1 MDWQG
6 RRESDN
12 VEDRRGA
19 GMGRTAVVG
28 GGVGTLV
35 LALVVMFLGGDPRM
49 VLNAQRV
56 AAPTPA
62 PRAAGPV
69 QESAA
74 ESQQNHFIRVVLADT
89 EDVWNAVFREAGATY
104 REPKLVLF
112 RDVSQSACGTAE
124 SAMGPFYCPADEKVY
139 LDLGFFDELQ
149 NRLGAQGEFARAY
162 VVAHEVGHHVQNLL
176 GVSGRVHSAQQR
188 TDKVRANA
196 LSVRLELQADCLA
209 GVWAARTQA
218 QKNVLQAGDIESAMS
233 AAAAVGDDRLQRSA
247 RGYVQPETFTH
258 GSSEQRM
265 QWFKRGLDAGQIK
278 ACDTF
283 SAGGG

>member
-6 RRESDN
+6 RRESEN
-12 VEDRRGA
+12 VEDRRGS

-35 LALVVMFLGGDPRM
+35 LALVVMFLGGDPTAI
-49 VLNAQRV
+49 LNQQQV
-56 AAPTPA
+56 AAPGGP

-74 ESQQNHFIRVVLADT
+74 EAEQKHFIGVVLADT
-89 EDVWNAVFREAGATY
+89 EDVWNAVFREAGAQY

-112 RDVSQSACGTAE
+112 RDVSRSGCGTAE

-139 LDLGFFDELQ
+139 LDLGFFDELSS
-149 NRLGAQGEFARAY
+149 RLGAQGEFARAY

-176 GVSGRVHSAQQR
+176 GVSGRVHEAQQR
-188 TDKVRANA
+188 SDKARANA

-218 QKNVLQAGDIESAMS
+218 QKNVLQNGDIESALS
-233 AAAAVGDDRLQRSA
+233 AASAVGDDRLQRAA

-265 QWFKRGLDAGQIK
+265 SWFRRGVESGQIK

-283 SAGGG
+283 SGNGR

>member
-19 GMGRTAVVG
+19 GMGGRTAVVG

-35 LALVVMFLGGDPRM
+35 LALVVYFLGGDPRA
-49 VLNAQRV
+49 VLNQQPVV
-56 AAPTPA
+56 APQDTSAP
-62 PRAAGPV
+62 GPV

-74 ESQQNHFIRVVLADT
+74 EAEQKHFIGVVLADT
-89 EDVWNAVFREAGATY
+89 EDVWHGVFKSAGADY

-112 RDVSQSACGTAE
+112 RDAYPSGCGQAA
-124 SAMGPFYCPADEKVY
+124 SAMGPFYCPADERVY
-139 LDLGFFDELQ
+139 LDLAFFDELA
-149 NRLGAQGEFARAY
+149 NRFGAQGEFARAY
-162 VVAHEVGHHVQNLL
+162 VVAHEVGHHVQKLL
-176 GVSGRVHSAQQR
+176 GVSARVHDAQMRGDEAQ
-188 TDKVRANA
+188 ANA

-218 QKNVLQAGDIESAMS
+218 QKHVLQAGDVESALS
-233 AAAAVGDDRLQRSA
+233 AAAAVGDDRLQKAA

-258 GSSEQRM
+258 GSSAQRM
-265 QWFKRGLDAGQIK
+265 QWFKRGMDGGAIT

-283 SAGGG
+283 SANAQ

>member
-1 MDWQG
+1 MEWQG

-12 VEDRRGA
+12 VEDRRGSSV
-19 GMGRTAVVG
+19 GRTAVVG

-35 LALVVMFLGGDPRM
+35 LALLVMFLGGDPRM

-56 AAPTPA
+56 AQPSGTQQVN
-62 PRAAGPV
+62 RPV

-74 ESQQNHFIRVVLADT
+74 ESEQNHFIRVVLADT
-89 EDVWNAVFREAGATY
+89 EDVWNTVFREGGAQY
-104 REPKLVLF
+104 REPRLVLF
-112 RDVSQSACGTAE
+112 RDAVQSACGMAE
-124 SAMGPFYCPADEKVY
+124 SAMGPFYCPADQKVY

-149 NRLGAQGEFARAY
+149 NKLGARGEFGRAY

-176 GVSGRVHSAQQR
+176 GISDKVQSARQR
-188 TDKVRANA
+188 ADKVRANA
-196 LSVRLELQADCLA
+196 LSVKLELQADCLA

-218 QKNVLQAGDIESAMS
+218 QKNVLQAGDIESALS
-233 AAAAVGDDRLQRSA
+233 AAAAVGDDRLQRNA
-247 RGYVQPETFTH
+247 RGYVQPESFTH

-265 QWFKRGLDAGQIK
+265 QWFRRGLDGGQIR

-283 SAGGG
+283 SANGG